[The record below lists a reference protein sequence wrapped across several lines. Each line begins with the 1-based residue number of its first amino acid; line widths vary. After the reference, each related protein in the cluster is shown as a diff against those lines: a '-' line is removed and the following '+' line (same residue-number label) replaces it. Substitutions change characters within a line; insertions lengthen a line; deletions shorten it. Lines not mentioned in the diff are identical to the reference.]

1 MGLKMSQEL
10 TSFIPANLTVAKA
23 KKGILIHLTLLHCA
37 GEVDSTKII
46 SLPLSEKGKQ
56 DLELFMTI
64 IDDVANLMMEH
75 QDESSDFIAKEIIKK
90 HSFDYKKIYEMINKF
105 AICDNGSD
113 GFAEPFEYFVE
124 FHDGTSQVISTEAK
138 QIESNF

>member
-1 MGLKMSQEL
+1 MTQEL
-10 TSFIPANLTVAKA
+10 TSFIPANLAVAKA

-37 GEVDSTKII
+37 GEVESPKII

-64 IDDVANLMMEH
+64 INDVANLMMEH
-75 QDESSDFIAKEIIKK
+75 HDKSSDFIAKEIIKK

-105 AICDNGSD
+105 STSD
-113 GFAEPFEYFVE
+113 SGTEHFAEPFEYFVE
-124 FHDGTSQVISTEAK
+124 FHDGTGQVISTEAK